1 MSSSPK
7 SSSSSDGKPKP
18 SAGGENEDAP
28 VPFDQLGENDILLGR
43 GSPLVK
49 FEGNVKFRQLIREH
63 RNVYLECTQHSDKD
77 NVAKEVLNIVKKRG
91 GKFWKRVEGSENL
104 WVPVDFSTSLEKVKQ
119 AMRDLGVKRKAE
131 DGMKASERKRKTLAP
146 QGGEM
151 SQFVGGTNQ
160 EMMQHAFLPSS
171 AAQQEAMFQSRLASL
186 MSQGSLQNQ
195 LSMFN
200 MQRAQEAER
209 QLAML
214 EVQAQQR
221 RNLALQAACYPSSS
235 HQSPALQVEQLIAAQ
250 RLEQQLIAQ
259 QALRSALPAGPGS
272 SIQFPLSG
280 LGSAGGYGYNAPPSG
295 QTQQTNVQSQT
306 AGVKAEE
313 GDEDE
318 RLVAARRG

>member
-18 SAGGENEDAP
+18 SSAGGENEFAP

-63 RNVYLECTQHSDKD
+63 RNAYLECTQHSDKD

-91 GKFWKRVEGSENL
+91 GKFWKRLEGSENL

-146 QGGEM
+146 QGGEL

-160 EMMQHAFLPSS
+160 MQLNAFLPSS
-171 AAQQEAMFQSRLASL
+171 AAQQEAMFQSRIASL
-186 MSQGSLQNQ
+186 MSQGSSLQNQ

-221 RNLALQAACYPSSS
+221 RNLALQAACYPSSY
-235 HQSPALQVEQLIAAQ
+235 QSPALQVEQLIAAQ

-259 QALRSALPAGPGS
+259 QALRSAMPAGPLS

-280 LGSAGGYGYNAPPSG
+280 MGAAGGSGYSAPPSG
-295 QTQQTNVQSQT
+295 LNQQTNVQSQT
-306 AGVKAEE
+306 ASVKAEE